1 MKAYKCVLYCM
12 CGQSITVVKFLLQWG
27 ETALHKAVLGGH
39 VEVVKTLVD
48 HGAAVDVRN
57 KV

>member
-1 MKAYKCVLYCM
+1 ML
-12 CGQSITVVKFLLQWG
+12 QSG
-27 ETALHKAVLGGH
+27 ETALHKASREGH

-48 HGAAVDVRN
+48 HGAAVDVRD